1 MKFITKSTKVRCVI
15 ASAMT
20 ALALITLIMLSSL
33 LSISNTSKTIMCFIY
48 TVSLMLILLLW
59 QGWLQIKVF
68 NDYKSQRNYLCADGI
83 LSLCMGALLVVSG
96 ILFSILQID
105 KVIEGTII
113 GTSDIRIFLTCFLLV
128 IAFWK
133 VFVTILSFKEK
144 HFNAWCELLFSV
156 LWFALGI
163 ICLITMFV
171 SNLEPLIWVIVSISW
186 ALIALNI
193 FYMLFSYVIKTPTYL
208 ETEEAINIYNE
219 EIEEERIRKEKI
231 QNKNNP
237 STSFRLQEKLKKLK
251 DLRDN
256 NLITEEEYNQKKSQL
271 LDTF

>member
-156 LWFALGI
+156 LWFVLGI

-219 EIEEERIRKEKI
+219 EIEEERIRREKI